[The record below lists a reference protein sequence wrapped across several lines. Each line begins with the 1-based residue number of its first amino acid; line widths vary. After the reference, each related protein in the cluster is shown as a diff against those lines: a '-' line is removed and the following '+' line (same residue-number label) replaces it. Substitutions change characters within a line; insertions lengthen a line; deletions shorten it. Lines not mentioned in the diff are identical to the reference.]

1 MSESTEY
8 GFGQFALSASDVPED
23 PNTIPNDTYRCV
35 VSSLKI
41 APTQK
46 KDKIG
51 ATFRYKIQDEGPYQ
65 GREISEWKE
74 CALLGPGG
82 EVTPSTPQT
91 RGYLRQRLI
100 QLGVPA
106 DRLDVV
112 EPEDIVGKEV
122 LVEST
127 YRNGYA
133 NAKTV
138 TLANLDEST
147 TTTSGSGMF
156 NL

>member
-8 GFGQFALSASDVPED
+8 GFNQFALSASDVPED
-23 PNTIPNDTYRCV
+23 PNMIPNDTYSCV
-35 VSSLKI
+35 ISAVKI
-41 APTQK
+41 GPTQK

-51 ATFRYKIQDEGPYQ
+51 VTFRYKIQDGPYQ

-74 CALLGPGG
+74 AALMEGG
-82 EVTPSTPQT
+82 EVKPSTPQT

-100 QLGVPA
+100 GLGVPP

-112 EPEDIVGKEV
+112 EPEDLIDKEV
-122 LVEST
+122 VVELVN
-127 YRNGYA
+127 RNGYA
-133 NAKTV
+133 NAKSV
-138 TLANLDEST
+138 TLANLDDST
-147 TTTSGSGMF
+147 TTADGKGMF